1 MAHYL
6 LKGVHCPHLLKYAWK
21 HSYSCCATITDRH
34 DMAAAVHRFKYCDY
48 VSCRNLSIVLP
59 DACTLQAF
67 RSEYALRDCEINR
80 LMCSVAFEDDL
91 RAEAKSLFI
100 THPDRGYKAHLIN
113 WKCSCTCM
121 PQMLAIEN
129 IRRPIHKRVF
139 YCGTQDSSSCSI
151 YSDRSNSEESC
162 SD

>member
-6 LKGVHCPHLLKYAWK
+6 LKGVHCPNMLKYAWK
-21 HSYSCCATITDRH
+21 HSYNCCATITDRH
-34 DMAAAVHRFKYCDY
+34 DRAAAVHRVKHCDY
-48 VSCRNLSIVLP
+48 ASCRNLSIVLP
-59 DACTLQAF
+59 DSCTLQAF

-91 RAEAKSLFI
+91 RSEAMSLFI
-100 THPDRGYKAHLIN
+100 AHPDRGHNAHLIN
-113 WKCSCTCM
+113 WKCSCTGM
-121 PQMLAIEN
+121 PHMLAIGST
-129 IRRPIHKRVF
+129 RRPIRKIGF

-151 YSDRSNSEESC
+151 YSDGSNSEESS